1 MVDTADVEKALDAA
15 GVQNPAVR
23 EYVEHWAN
31 ITGAERVEIV
41 SQADDAR
48 LIAEALDAG
57 ELLPAGEG
65 RYYSR
70 SYHKDTARSEERTI
84 VATNDPAD
92 KGVYNNWRP
101 ASEMKPLLVER
112 MRGASA
118 GKTMYVIPY
127 LMAPPGNVL
136 APWAA
141 GVELTDSRTVV
152 LHMMRMS
159 RVGAEFLEGLEDPNS
174 FARAVHVT
182 GDLENLGQGTPEDQ
196 RYFVTVADERTILH
210 FGSSYGGNALLGKIA
225 HGLRQAAYD
234 GWASKKFLG
243 EQYMLIGIHDKE
255 TGKDYHIC
263 GGFPSA
269 SGKTNLA
276 MMLAPDV
283 LGERYHVS
291 FYGDDIAWLYV
302 DETTGQLYGMNPE
315 FGVFGVAKDTNEGTN
330 PTALA
335 SVEPGTGA
343 IFTNVAY
350 NPDTQE
356 VWWEGRTPEPPADTA
371 GWLDWKG
378 NPIADRSPEQAGEPW
393 AHPNSR
399 FTTTLD
405 NVPNIA
411 ADYNAASGVPI
422 DAIIFGGRTRDREP
436 LIRAITDLAEGVYD
450 GLTLGAEATAA
461 AEGVEGMLRYDPMSN
476 RPFMAYGE
484 GDYAAHYLKIVGAA
498 KDQPIFAHV
507 NWFQRDPED
516 GHFLWPGYRDNLR
529 PLLWLL
535 QLKNGEVTGRQ
546 TPVGI
551 IPTREELN
559 LEGVDISDADLE
571 TILSI
576 DVPRWQQ
583 EMGFREEHLK
593 QFPNLPE
600 EIWEAHRRVA
610 SGLAD
615 AGE

>member
-174 FARAVHVT
+174 FVRAVHVT

>member
-1 MVDTADVEKALDAA
+1 MADVEAALDAA
-15 GVQNPAVR
+15 GLKNPHVR
-23 EYVEHWAN
+23 EYVRYYAEL
-31 ITGAERVEIV
+31 TGAERVEVV
-41 SQADDAR
+41 SAADDSR
-48 LIAEALDAG
+48 LIQEALEAG
-57 ELLPAGEG
+57 ELSPAGDG
-65 RYYSR
+65 LYYSR
-70 SYHKDTARSEERTI
+70 SFHKDTARSEERTV
-84 VATNDPAD
+84 VATNDPKD
-92 KGVYNNWRP
+92 KGVYNNWKP
-101 ASEMKPLLVER
+101 ASEMKPLLEDR
-112 MRGASA
+112 MRGASK

-127 LMAPPGNVL
+127 LMSPPGNEL
-136 APWAA
+136 APWAV
-141 GVELTDSRTVV
+141 GVELTDARPVV
-152 LHMMRMS
+152 LHMIRMS
-159 RVGAEFLEGLEDPNS
+159 RVGVEFVEDLEDPNL
-174 FARAVHVT
+174 FVRAVHVT

-276 MMLAPDV
+276 MMLAPDA
-283 LGERYHVS
+283 LGDRYHVS
-291 FYGDDIAWLYV
+291 FYGDDIAWLWV
-302 DETTGQLYGMNPE
+302 NEEDGRLYGMNPE
-315 FGVFGVAKDTNEGTN
+315 YGVFGVAKDTNELTN
-330 PTALA
+330 PTALH
-335 SVEPGTGA
+335 SVDPGTQA
-343 IFTNVAY
+343 IFTNIAY
-350 NPDTQE
+350 NPDTKE
-356 VWWEGRTPEPPADTA
+356 VWWEGRTPEPPADTT

-378 NPIADRSPEQAGEPW
+378 NPISERSEDEKDAPW

-411 ADYNAASGVPI
+411 KDYNAAAGVPI

-436 LIRAITDLAEGVYD
+436 LIRAIHDLAEGVYD
-450 GLTLGAEATAA
+450 GLTLGAEATSA
-461 AEGVEGMLRYDPMSN
+461 AEGKEGVLRYDPMSN

-484 GDYAAHYLKIVGAA
+484 GDYARHYLDIVGAA

-516 GHFLWPGYRDNLR
+516 GHFLWPGYRENLR
-529 PLLWLL
+529 PLLWLI
-535 QLKNGEVTGRQ
+535 QLRNGEVSGRE

-551 IPTREELN
+551 LPTVEELN
-559 LEGVDISDADLE
+559 LEGLDIPEQDLE

-576 DVPRWQQ
+576 DVDRWKQ
-583 EMGFREEHLK
+583 EMGYREEHLK
-593 QFPNLPE
+593 QFENLPE

-610 SGLAD
+610 AALDQA
-615 AGE
+615 